1 MKLLSTYPN
10 LVLWAD
16 DHLLAVN
23 KPAGLP
29 TLVDG
34 YNPDAPCLIVE
45 LKRAYDPLWV
55 AHRLDRETSGVIV
68 FARSAEA
75 HRGLNAQFENRQVT
89 KRYHAL
95 VAGSPS
101 WLEKTVNLKLR
112 PDGDRK
118 HRTVVDP
125 RAGKPAVTRLRVLEC
140 FGPYTLIEATP
151 QTGRTHQIRVHL
163 AALGHPLVGDSL
175 YGDGRGVLLSKF
187 NFGDQTPGGAPEE
200 RPLLN
205 RLGLHARSLDLAHP
219 LTAEMLSFEAGY
231 PKDFVRALR
240 GLSRTAGRE

>member
-1 MKLLSTYPN
+1 MKLRSNPLN
-10 LVLWAD
+10 LVIWTD

-34 YNPDAPCLIVE
+34 YNPEAPCLVAE
-45 LKRAYDPLWV
+45 LKQAYDPLWV
-55 AHRLDRETSGVIV
+55 VHRLDRETSGVMV

-75 HRGLNAQFENRQVT
+75 HRGLNAQFENRQAT

-95 VAGSPS
+95 VAGSPP
-101 WLEKTVNLKLR
+101 WNETTVKLKLR

-125 RAGKPAVTRLRVLEC
+125 RAGKPAVTMLRVLER

-163 AALGHPLVGDSL
+163 AAQGYPLVGDGL
-175 YGDGRGVLLSKF
+175 YGDGRGVLLSKLHF
-187 NFGDQTPGGAPEE
+187 DDRPPGGTPDE

-205 RLGLHARSLDLAHP
+205 RLGLHARSLTLAHP
-219 LTAEMLSFEAGY
+219 LTAEMLFFEAGY
-231 PKDFVRALR
+231 PKDFVRALK
-240 GLSRTAGRE
+240 GLSRSEGIV